1 MQSEAPVQL
10 IQVPPKPTCSPVALF
25 SGADCQDRWNIYNQ
39 AVAQRQQQDLQ
50 LYVSHQKEI
59 ASAQASAPL
68 QQQIASLSK
77 LVSDQQ
83 AQVKNLHEQMQAQT
97 VAASQSAL
105 AAHKDGL
112 QQGVGIGLGSALL
125 VFALV
130 YTIRRMTK
138 TFTITKKAS
147 AASA

>member
-10 IQVPPKPTCSPVALF
+10 IQVPPKPTCNPVALF

-39 AVAQRQQQDLQ
+39 AVAQRQQQELQ
-50 LYVSHQKEI
+50 LYVNHQKEV

-77 LVSDQQ
+77 LVADQQ
-83 AQVKNLHEQMQAQT
+83 GQIKSLHEQMQAQT
-97 VAASQSAL
+97 VAASQNVITAQKE
-105 AAHKDGL
+105 AL
-112 QQGVGIGLGSALL
+112 QQGTGIGFAAALL
-125 VFALV
+125 LFTLV
-130 YTIRRMTK
+130 YGIRRMMK
-138 TFTITKKAS
+138 GFTISKKAN